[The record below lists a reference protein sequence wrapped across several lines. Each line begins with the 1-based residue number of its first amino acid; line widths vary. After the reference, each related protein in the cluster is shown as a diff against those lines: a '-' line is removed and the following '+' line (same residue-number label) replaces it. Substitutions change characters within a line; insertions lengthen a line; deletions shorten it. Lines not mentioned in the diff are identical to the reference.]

1 MGKLFKNKF
10 VILLLII
17 ILILAALAFIT
28 TRNEAAAT
36 WAEDIVNTI
45 AQPIQRFSVNASNS
59 VIDFFER
66 VFKTTDADLENEQLR
81 VRIAQYEI
89 MEDELTN
96 LRAENERLRELLNY
110 TDTVEGY
117 SFVTAPVI
125 GRSQGIWFNEFSVGA
140 GRNQGVAE
148 NMAVINGSGL
158 VGMVTSV
165 SANSCKVTGIID
177 STSDVSVIVERTR
190 DYGFVRG
197 ILEAGNSGDVMEL
210 YYLPTG
216 NDLVPGDLIVT
227 SGIDGIFP
235 RGITVGSVVEVSR
248 TSEDVEDRDALVQP
262 AVDFL
267 RLEEVMIL
275 TAAPAEEEAEG

>member
-10 VILLLII
+10 VILLLVI

-59 VIDFFER
+59 VIDFFEQ

-197 ILEAGNSGDVMEL
+197 ILEAGSSGDMMEL

-216 NDLVPGDLIVT
+216 NDLVPGDIIVT

-248 TSEDVEDRDALVQP
+248 TSEDAEDRDALVQP